1 MHRISHNFRLQAKVH
16 YSCTSSKNYCNCTS
30 SCSKKSAVP
39 QQKVFASTLEVRKK
53 TIFLKEKVQ
62 MVHSF
67 SKLPL
72 SNYSS
77 SFSKKYIA
85 LAKNILCNTIKVCV
99 SILEIRSINFAQ
111 KIQKLPSFLGI
122 ILVKFWYFKNS
133 VNVLVLVTSKNVYLY

>member
-16 YSCTSSKNYCNCTS
+16 YSCTSSKNYCTS
-30 SCSKKSAVP
+30 SCSNKSAVP

-53 TIFLKEKVQ
+53 TIFLKEIVQ

-67 SKLPL
+67 SKVPL

-85 LAKNILCNTIKVCV
+85 LAKNILCNTIRFVSQFLRLDQ
-99 SILEIRSINFAQ
+99 SILLKKYKSCPPF
-111 KIQKLPSFLGI
+111 LVSFLLNSDI
-122 ILVKFWYFKNS
+122 SKILSMF
-133 VNVLVLVTSKNVYLY
+133 